1 MKKMVIIIAASV
13 LAASLC
19 ACDKEEEQTKFG
31 SAVLEQ
37 MQKNEEDAG
46 WENVDQNKPFGEYR
60 SLEEL
65 IEIAESGELSEY
77 MPTSPEPWDEVIYEA
92 ESDEETTAEAYS
104 GSSTVVIFS
113 EDIVLPEE
121 GVTVWDWRS
130 EMSEEDLAEYDALDP
145 NDPQWQ
151 QYEDELNQEAAQIE
165 QYQDMEV
172 PNESDYQQQI
182 EDAMSELENVDIPE
196 EYMQYIPEEYLQYF
210 P

>member
-1 MKKMVIIIAASV
+1 
-13 LAASLC
+13 
-19 ACDKEEEQTKFG
+19 
-31 SAVLEQ
+31 
-37 MQKNEEDAG
+37 
-46 WENVDQNKPFGEYR
+46 
-60 SLEEL
+60 
-65 IEIAESGELSEY
+65 
-77 MPTSPEPWDEVIYEA
+77 
-92 ESDEETTAEAYS
+92 
-104 GSSTVVIFS
+104 VVIFS

-130 EMSEEDLAEYDALDP
+130 EMSEEDLAEYDAFDP